1 MRATALCI
9 LALCTLRIGILP
21 GAHSIPKDEF
31 SFSFALF
38 IIEKWIPHS
47 FSSNI
52 SRMKCLSLYFS
63 VFLRLVCYF
72 FVCVRVPNQ
81 ITQHNSE
88 QIGVYFARVHEKL
101 LIFSKD
107 YQVPNSYP
115 RCCPLSPA
123 KKTDVMKGT
132 LNPLLAVEGVHPFN
146 TGINPL
152 PRQVIRNH
160 KILQRGTKSK
170 K

>member
-9 LALCTLRIGILP
+9 LALCTLHISILP
-21 GAHSIPKDEF
+21 GAHSIPEDDF

-38 IIEKWIPHS
+38 IIEKWIPRS

-52 SRMKCLSLYFS
+52 SGMKYLSLHFS

-72 FVCVRVPNQ
+72 FACVRVPNQ

-88 QIGVYFARVHEKL
+88 QIGVYFAWVHEKL

-107 YQVPNSYP
+107 YQVPDSYP
-115 RCCPLSPA
+115 QCPLSPA
-123 KKTDVMKGT
+123 KKTDVMKDT

-152 PRQVIRNH
+152 PRQVIRNQ

>member
-88 QIGVYFARVHEKL
+88 QTGVYFAWAHEKL